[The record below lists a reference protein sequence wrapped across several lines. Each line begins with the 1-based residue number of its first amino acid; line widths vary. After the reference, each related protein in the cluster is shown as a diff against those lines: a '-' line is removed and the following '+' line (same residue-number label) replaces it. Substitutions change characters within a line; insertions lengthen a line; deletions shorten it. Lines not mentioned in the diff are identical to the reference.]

1 MTSTSRAMCA
11 VAVLLLGGAP
21 AQAYQPGEVFRLDL
35 KAAMVSPQ
43 PIGPPAQF
51 EPAPAPVQA
60 MEEPAKTATAP
71 KAAAKSAQAAR
82 PAIAKP
88 PAVAKPRVAAKP
100 RPAAKSKTAR
110 RSNPL
115 DANAADTRMQ
125 VWPCRS
131 GGICNWRK

>member
-1 MTSTSRAMCA
+1 MTSNTTGILA
-11 VAVLLLGGAP
+11 AVLLLAGGTP
-21 AQAYQPGEVFRLDL
+21 ALAYQPGEVFRLDL
-35 KAAMVSPQ
+35 KAAMLSPQ

-51 EPAPAPVQA
+51 EPVPVQA
-60 MEEPAKTATAP
+60 KDEALAEA
-71 KAAAKSAQAAR
+71 
-82 PAIAKP
+82 
-88 PAVAKPRVAAKP
+88 P
-100 RPAAKSKTAR
+100 RPAAKSARAARAPAVRAPRMAATPRPAAKKQIAR

>member
-1 MTSTSRAMCA
+1 MTSNTTGILT
-11 VAVLLLGGAP
+11 AVLLLACGAP
-21 AQAYQPGEVFRLDL
+21 VQAYQPGEVFRLDL
-35 KAAMVSPQ
+35 KAAMLSPQ

-51 EPAPAPVQA
+51 EPVPVAVRAKDEALAEAPRPAAKGARAARAPAA
-60 MEEPAKTATAP
+60 RAP
-71 KAAAKSAQAAR
+71 R
-82 PAIAKP
+82 M
-88 PAVAKPRVAAKP
+88 AAKP
-100 RPAAKSKTAR
+100 RPAAKKQIAR